1 MIEREKALE
10 KKLTNEVK
18 KRGGWAVKLLSSLV
32 SGLPD
37 RLCLL
42 PGGRLFFAE
51 VKGTG
56 LKPTKIQKFVH
67 DKIRGLGFRVEV
79 VDSTEKIN
87 QILKDYES

>member
-1 MIEREKALE
+1 MEKEKTLE
-10 KKLTNEVK
+10 KKLVAEVK
-18 KRGGWAVKLLSSLV
+18 KRKGWAIKLLAGLV

-51 VKGTG
+51 IKGTG
-56 LKPTKIQKFVH
+56 LKPTKIQKFVQ
-67 DKIRGLGFRVEV
+67 DKIRDLGFRVEV
-79 VDSTEKIN
+79 VDSTEKLN

>member
-1 MIEREKALE
+1 MEKEKTLE
-10 KKLTNEVK
+10 KKLVAEVK
-18 KRGGWAVKLLSSLV
+18 KRNGWAIKLLAGLV

-51 VKGTG
+51 IKGTG
-56 LKPTKIQKFVH
+56 LKPTKIQKFVQ
-67 DKIRGLGFRVEV
+67 DKIRDLGFRVEV
-79 VDSTEKIN
+79 VDSTEKLN